1 MAQQE
6 VSSDRHNG
14 GAHPSMAQLRS
25 DLGDLDK
32 EVRGFVRENPL
43 IALGLAIAAGYV
55 IGRVFS
61 RL

>member
-1 MAQQE
+1 MAQTE
-6 VSSDRHNG
+6 ASERHNG
-14 GAHPSMAQLRS
+14 GAHPSIDQLRS
-25 DLGDLDK
+25 DLGNLDT